1 MAVGSTVDV
10 VMPQMGVSVSE
21 GTVSRWLKAV
31 GDRVEAD
38 ETIVEIST
46 DKVDTEVPAP
56 AAGTVTEILVPEGE
70 TVPVET
76 RLAVIQTGDGPAPEP
91 SDEAPE
97 PPAAEAATEE
107 QPAAEAEP
115 AAEAPRAR
123 RGAGGGQRAR
133 RRARRL
139 DAPGDVAG
147 RRPDGGRAR
156 ARHRTDP
163 GHRPRRPRDQA
174 RRRGVPGPGRERA
187 RRAGRDALRAV
198 DRACP
203 GCPRRAPHRPRPRRA
218 PAEPP
223 LVPSGPL
230 EEIYRFSTIRKVI
243 AKHMTESLQ
252 EHAHVTQI
260 VEVDM
265 TRVVGLRKQ
274 LKPQFE
280 KTYGVG
286 LSFLPF
292 IMRAVV
298 DGIARWPWLNAEVRG
313 DEAVIKRYVNMGMAV
328 AIDDGKGLLVPVI
341 RNAEQLNLVGLSRAI
356 VDLAGR
362 ARSKQLTPDEMS
374 GVTFTITNPGV
385 FGTLVGTPIIPH
397 GSVGIIDTGALVKR
411 PVVVT
416 DEDGNDSIAIRSM
429 MYLSIS
435 FDHRLVDGAYGAQFM
450 QQVKRNLETWGVE
463 AYGGPG
469 GPYGRRAVMTARPRA
484 RTSTGCRA

>member
-31 GDRVEAD
+31 GERVEAD

-56 AAGTVTEILVPEGE
+56 AAGTVSEILVQEGE

-76 RLAVIQTGDGPAPEP
+76 RLAVIQTGDGPVPEP
-91 SDEAPE
+91 ADDAPE
-97 PPAAEAATEE
+97 PPAAEAATAE

-115 AAEAPRAR
+115 AAEQAEPASEPTHGNGHDGDRDDSMRQVMSPVVARMVAEHGLDIGEIPGTGRGGRVTKRDVEAYLGQDASAPAATPAATPSAPSTAPPPPSAAPAAPAPRA
-123 RGAGGGQRAR
+123 
-133 RRARRL
+133 
-139 DAPGDVAG
+139 
-147 RRPDGGRAR
+147 
-156 ARHRTDP
+156 
-163 GHRPRRPRDQA
+163 
-174 RRRGVPGPGRERA
+174 
-187 RRAGRDALRAV
+187 
-198 DRACP
+198 
-203 GCPRRAPHRPRPRRA
+203 
-218 PAEPP
+218 AEPP

-313 DEAVIKRYVNMGMAV
+313 EEAVIKRYVNMGMAV

-356 VDLAGR
+356 VDLASR

-416 DEDGNDSIAIRSM
+416 DDDGNDSIAIRSM

-463 AYGGPG
+463 AYG
-469 GPYGRRAVMTARPRA
+469 A
-484 RTSTGCRA
+484 

>member
-56 AAGTVTEILVPEGE
+56 AAGTVTEILVQEGE

-91 SDEAPE
+91 ADDAPE
-97 PPAAEAATEE
+97 PPAAEPDAEE
-107 QPAAEAEP
+107 QPAAAAEP
-115 AAEAPRAR
+115 AAEAPAPAEQPAEANGHDGDRDDSMRQVMSPVVAR
-123 RGAGGGQRAR
+123 MVAEHGLDIGQV
-133 RRARRL
+133 
-139 DAPGDVAG
+139 PGTG
-147 RRPDGGRAR
+147 RGGRVTKRDVEAFLGQDASAPAAAPAATPAAPSTAPAPTPAPSAAPAAPAPR
-156 ARHRTDP
+156 A
-163 GHRPRRPRDQA
+163 
-174 RRRGVPGPGRERA
+174 
-187 RRAGRDALRAV
+187 
-198 DRACP
+198 
-203 GCPRRAPHRPRPRRA
+203 
-218 PAEPP
+218 AEPP

-416 DEDGNDSIAIRSM
+416 DDDGNDSIAIRSM

-463 AYGGPG
+463 AYG
-469 GPYGRRAVMTARPRA
+469 A
-484 RTSTGCRA
+484 

>member
-1 MAVGSTVDV
+1 MTKRD
-10 VMPQMGVSVSE
+10 
-21 GTVSRWLKAV
+21 
-31 GDRVEAD
+31 VEAFLGQD
-38 ETIVEIST
+38 AS
-46 DKVDTEVPAP
+46 AP
-56 AAGTVTEILVPEGE
+56 AA
-70 TVPVET
+70 
-76 RLAVIQTGDGPAPEP
+76 A
-91 SDEAPE
+91 
-97 PPAAEAATEE
+97 PAAT
-107 QPAAEAEP
+107 PAAP
-115 AAEAPRAR
+115 SHRA
-123 RGAGGGQRAR
+123 
-133 RRARRL
+133 
-139 DAPGDVAG
+139 
-147 RRPDGGRAR
+147 
-156 ARHRTDP
+156 
-163 GHRPRRPRDQA
+163 
-174 RRRGVPGPGRERA
+174 GPG
-187 RRAGRDALRAV
+187 
-198 DRACP
+198 
-203 GCPRRAPHRPRPRRA
+203 RPRRA
-218 PAEPP
+218 PRPAAPAPRAAEPP

-463 AYGGPG
+463 AYG
-469 GPYGRRAVMTARPRA
+469 A
-484 RTSTGCRA
+484 

>member
-76 RLAVIQTGDGPAPEP
+76 RLAVIQTGDGPAPEA

-97 PPAAEAATEE
+97 PPAAEAVTEE

-115 AAEAPRAR
+115 AAETPAPAAEPVHANGHDGDGDDSMRQVMSPVVARMVAEHGLDIGQIPGTGRGGRVTKRDVEAYLGQDASAPAAAPAATPSAPSTAPPAPSAAPAAPAPRA
-123 RGAGGGQRAR
+123 
-133 RRARRL
+133 
-139 DAPGDVAG
+139 
-147 RRPDGGRAR
+147 
-156 ARHRTDP
+156 
-163 GHRPRRPRDQA
+163 
-174 RRRGVPGPGRERA
+174 
-187 RRAGRDALRAV
+187 
-198 DRACP
+198 
-203 GCPRRAPHRPRPRRA
+203 
-218 PAEPP
+218 AEPP

-356 VDLAGR
+356 VDLAAR

-463 AYGGPG
+463 AYG
-469 GPYGRRAVMTARPRA
+469 A
-484 RTSTGCRA
+484 

>member
-1 MAVGSTVDV
+1 
-10 VMPQMGVSVSE
+10 MP
-21 GTVSRWLKAV
+21 T
-31 GDRVEAD
+31 
-38 ETIVEIST
+38 
-46 DKVDTEVPAP
+46 
-56 AAGTVTEILVPEGE
+56 
-70 TVPVET
+70 
-76 RLAVIQTGDGPAPEP
+76 
-91 SDEAPE
+91 
-97 PPAAEAATEE
+97 
-107 QPAAEAEP
+107 
-115 AAEAPRAR
+115 
-123 RGAGGGQRAR
+123 
-133 RRARRL
+133 
-139 DAPGDVAG
+139 
-147 RRPDGGRAR
+147 
-156 ARHRTDP
+156 
-163 GHRPRRPRDQA
+163 
-174 RRRGVPGPGRERA
+174 
-187 RRAGRDALRAV
+187 
-198 DRACP
+198 
-203 GCPRRAPHRPRPRRA
+203 
-218 PAEPP
+218 
-223 LVPSGPL
+223 GPL

-463 AYGGPG
+463 AYG
-469 GPYGRRAVMTARPRA
+469 A
-484 RTSTGCRA
+484 